1 MSRFGGTVRTYG
13 RPAAKENVNSVF
25 DAIIADSKTTDSRPS
40 ASMTTST
47 VHRFGKTSFTS
58 SRTKDTEVEPKKRKI
73 EKEKKEDIFDDPFS
87 FDSDGDDGAKTG
99 KGGKSG
105 AKSSK
110 TSKAQ
115 ANNSTR
121 GRRANGTKPIN
132 TVIISRKKKTNEE
145 DEDEFVVKQGNSY
158 SNNSTTTSKS
168 KGAAH
173 TSKKN
178 TSSTASSSSG
188 KGRQLS
194 MDNFTQKLPPK
205 TYNPVKTS
213 NHTDEFSLSQDSV
226 FSCTVKKRKASSK
239 PLVKKFFTSS
249 QDSGLSDHT
258 YSQSSIA
265 FSSLDSDD
273 EESHASS
280 SNFLVDSDIEVESSG
295 DPEIVFNS
303 PKRRAEDLQR
313 RIEGE
318 QSDTDTTDES
328 DKKSEDRTSPTSV
341 ISLDNGSVSG
351 GNQKPGRDSPSSVM
365 SMESEAGSVKSS
377 NSLLQKDS
385 SKTDR
390 TSKLLIKKS
399 SSDGNT
405 LFNFDK
411 NKGTV
416 GYGTRK
422 RDASSVKDRTEQDN
436 KFSALVG
443 KKLLEGKKLS
453 DDPNGEKKKESAPLV
468 RRLLTSPKKV
478 RNVMC
483 IKLTSTLKF

>member
-1 MSRFGGTVRTYG
+1 MRTYG
-13 RPAAKENVNSVF
+13 RPAVKENVNSVF
-25 DAIIADSKTTDSRPS
+25 DAIIADSKTQDSRPS

-58 SRTKDTEVEPKKRKI
+58 SRTKDTEFEPKKRKV
-73 EKEKKEDIFDDPFS
+73 EEEKKEDVFDDPFS

-99 KGGKSG
+99 KGGKAG
-105 AKSSK
+105 AKCSK
-110 TSKAQ
+110 TTKAQ
-115 ANNSTR
+115 SNSSTR

-132 TVIISRKKKTNEE
+132 TVIISRKKKTNEG

-168 KGAAH
+168 KGAAL

-178 TSSTASSSSG
+178 ASSTASSSSSG

-194 MDNFTQKLPPK
+194 MDNFTQKFPAK

-226 FSCTVKKRKASSK
+226 FSCTVRKRKASSK

-249 QDSGLSDHT
+249 QDQDSGLSDHT

-280 SNFLVDSDIEVESSG
+280 SNFLVDSDVEVESSG

-303 PKRRAEDLQR
+303 PKRRAEELQR

-328 DKKSEDRTSPTSV
+328 DKKSEQRDSPTSV
-341 ISLDNGSVSG
+341 INFDNDSIGG
-351 GNQKPGRDSPSSVM
+351 GNQKTGRDSPSSVV
-365 SMESEAGSVKSS
+365 SMDSEAGSVKSS
-377 NSLLQKDS
+377 SSLHVKDS

-390 TSKLLIKKS
+390 TTRLLIKKS
-399 SSDGNT
+399 SSEGSSQ
-405 LFNFDK
+405 FNFDK

-416 GYGTRK
+416 GYGSRK
-422 RDASSVKDRTEQDN
+422 RDASSIKDTVERDN

-453 DDPNGEKKKESAPLV
+453 DDPVADKKKEAAPLV

-478 RNVMC
+478 RIVRN
-483 IKLTSTLKF
+483 